1 MSNRSKKNIFIKESN
16 DTLKKIIISPELR
29 NQIMELIT
37 GTKPKN
43 GKDSLKWSLEH
54 NKYLIAEDKITDD
67 VAKYITTKRQ
77 ELYAEVASW
86 NGNASQDISK
96 FTDTDIQVQHTN
108 EKWRMKAKERDRAII
123 PEEIFNEYWTEK
135 EAIERQLRQYTKI
148 SKLYSDIQTCKIV
161 DEYVYCVLRV
171 IQHKYGSP
179 LGVKLFGIDDYKTIL
194 KLYEQHKDKY
204 DLTYPGYPEEHLVNQ
219 VRVPDEPRRPH
230 KKI

>member
-1 MSNRSKKNIFIKESN
+1 
-16 DTLKKIIISPELR
+16 
-29 NQIMELIT
+29 
-37 GTKPKN
+37 
-43 GKDSLKWSLEH
+43 
-54 NKYLIAEDKITDD
+54 
-67 VAKYITTKRQ
+67 
-77 ELYAEVASW
+77 
-86 NGNASQDISK
+86 
-96 FTDTDIQVQHTN
+96 
-108 EKWRMKAKERDRAII
+108 MKAKERDRTII
-123 PEEIFNEYWTEK
+123 PEEIFDEYWTEK

-194 KLYEQHKDKY
+194 KLYEQHKDEY
-204 DLTYPGYPEEHLVNQ
+204 DLTYPGFPEEHLVNQ